1 VKLTERE
8 LDRGRGAWLGQ
19 IVGDALGTT
28 VEFRPASS
36 IEREYPNGLREI
48 VGGGPFRVLPGQV
61 TDDTELALA
70 LARSIIEHGGYDA
83 DRVAY
88 AYLAWYRSGPF
99 DVGGT
104 TSQAFGGAVE
114 PGRAAAELLTRR
126 ANRKSESNGSLMR
139 ASPLGIY
146 GWRLPEIEL
155 ADLAATD
162 SSLSHPAAACV
173 AACLVH
179 TYAIAYAIRTGH
191 KPIAVYEE
199 ALDFA
204 RRSARPAVV
213 VLEEAARGLPDD
225 FYVQQG
231 WVWKAFKNAFYELLD
246 GPSFEESLVR
256 TVSRGGDTDTN
267 ACIAGALLGAVHGEQ
282 AIPERWRRTVL
293 ACRTPRGPTYQTTDA
308 REIAVALLEMGDDVP
323 R

>member
-8 LDRGRGAWLGQ
+8 LNRGRGAWLGQ

-28 VEFRPASS
+28 LEFRPAGS

-114 PGRAAAELLTRR
+114 PGRAVAEQLTRR

-146 GWRLPEIEL
+146 GWKLPEIEL
-155 ADLAATD
+155 AYLAATD

-173 AACLVH
+173 AACVVH
-179 TYAIAYAIRTGH
+179 TYAIGYAIRTGH
-191 KPIAVYEE
+191 KPIAVYE
-199 ALDFA
+199 
-204 RRSARPAVV
+204 RRWTLPAGAPGPPSSSWRKRPEGCPTTSTPNRDGYGRHSRTPSTSYSTDRPSRSRSSAR
-213 VLEEAARGLPDD
+213 
-225 FYVQQG
+225 
-231 WVWKAFKNAFYELLD
+231 
-246 GPSFEESLVR
+246 
-256 TVSRGGDTDTN
+256 
-267 ACIAGALLGAVHGEQ
+267 
-282 AIPERWRRTVL
+282 
-293 ACRTPRGPTYQTTDA
+293 
-308 REIAVALLEMGDDVP
+308 
-323 R
+323 